1 MVRILVLEH
10 DASDPVQRL
19 GEWLTEAG
27 AELTIRRPHAGEATP
42 GEIAPDYD
50 ALVCM
55 GGRMSAVDDA
65 ATPWLPA
72 TKALLRK
79 AIAGGTP
86 TLGVCLGAQL
96 LAIAGGGTVQVG
108 PDGPEIGAYLT
119 AKRDAAAGDPL
130 FADLPMTPDVMQ
142 CHDDVVTVLPPD
154 ATLLLSSTGYPHQAW
169 RQGRAA
175 WAVQFHPEASAAV
188 VRDWARGHG
197 VVQSRR
203 LGPMLDEADDA
214 ATQVWRD
221 FAHRFVA
228 LVDKPPAARSALSI
242 TAVAR

>member
-10 DASDPVQRL
+10 DAADPVQRL
-19 GEWLTEAG
+19 GDWLIEAG
-27 AELTIRRPHAGEATP
+27 AELSIRRPHAGEAIP
-42 GEIAPDYD
+42 GEIDEYD
-50 ALVCM
+50 ALVCL

-79 AIAGGTP
+79 AIADGRP

-96 LAIAGGGTVQVG
+96 LAIAGGGTVQAG

-119 AKRDAAAGDPL
+119 AKRDAAGQDPL

-142 CHDDVVTVLPPD
+142 CHDDVVTVLPPG
-154 ATLLLSSTGYPHQAW
+154 ATLLLSATGYTHQAW

-175 WAVQFHPEASAAV
+175 WAVQFHPEATAAV

-197 VVQSRR
+197 MVETRR
-203 LGPMLDEADDA
+203 LGRLLDEADDA

-228 LVDKPPAARSALSI
+228 LVASPPRPTLPLTAAR
-242 TAVAR
+242 R

>member
-1 MVRILVLEH
+1 MVSVLVLEH
-10 DASDPVQRL
+10 DAADPVQRL
-19 GEWLTEAG
+19 GDWLIEAG
-27 AELTIRRPHAGEATP
+27 AELRICRPHAGEAIP
-42 GEIAPDYD
+42 GEIDDYD
-50 ALVCM
+50 ALVCL

-65 ATPWLPA
+65 STPWLPA

-79 AIAGGTP
+79 AIADGRP

-119 AKRDAAAGDPL
+119 AKRDAAGQDPL

-142 CHDDVVTVLPPD
+142 CHDDVVTVLPPG
-154 ATLLLSSTGYPHQAW
+154 ATLLLSATGYPHQAW

-175 WAVQFHPEASAAV
+175 WAVQFHPEATAAV
-188 VRDWARGHG
+188 VRNWARSHG
-197 VVQSRR
+197 MVETRR
-203 LGPMLDEADDA
+203 LGRLLDEADDA

-228 LVDKPPAARSALSI
+228 LAASPPRPTLPLTAAR
-242 TAVAR
+242 